1 MDDMTHKI
9 NVLITGA
16 GAPAGPGI
24 IKSLSQDENI
34 AIFTCDTN
42 EHASGR
48 YLTEHFFVCPKA
60 TDEHYIEFMLEACS
74 HYEIDVLLPVVTL
87 ELFHLSKYKAQ
98 FEKQGT
104 RVIVSDYDALE
115 VANNKALL
123 HHSLHQGGYR
133 CADFEIINTF
143 DQLEDGIDYFLT
155 KYGRVCIKPSVSNGS
170 RGVRIIDQSVDSYDL
185 LFNQKPNSL
194 YTTKDNFLNTV
205 RGKKNPQLLLSEV
218 LPGEEYTVDSLIENG
233 NPLLIVP
240 RVRTKM
246 NGGISVAGQIL
257 ENEEIIDNVKQICNL
272 LKLHGPIGFQFK
284 KDSCGVFKLLEI
296 NPRIQGSSVTLMGAG
311 VNLPLLAIKQATGNL
326 FSIPTINWGVN
337 FIRFYD
343 EVYY

>member
-1 MDDMTHKI
+1 MTKKI

-24 IKSLSQDENI
+24 IKCLNQDEKI
-34 AIFTCDTN
+34 VLYATDSN

-48 YLTEHFFVCPKA
+48 YLTQHFFVCPNA
-60 TDEHYIEFMLEACS
+60 SDEHYIEFMLEACLQ
-74 HYEIDVLLPVVTL
+74 HKIDVLLPVVTR
-87 ELFHLSKYKAQ
+87 ELFHLSKYKPH

-104 RVIVSDYDALE
+104 HVIVSEYDALE
-115 VANNKALL
+115 IANNKSLL
-123 HHSLHQGGYR
+123 HQCLQRGGYT
-133 CADFEIINTF
+133 CADFKIINTF
-143 DQLEDGIDYFLT
+143 EQLEEGINYFLA
-155 KYGRVCIKPSVSNGS
+155 KFGRVCIKPSVSNGS

-194 YTTKDNFLNTV
+194 FTTKENFLLTV
-205 RGKKNPQLLLSEV
+205 NGRNFPQLLLAEV

-257 ENEEIIDNVKQICNL
+257 ENEEIINNVKQICEL

-284 KDSCGVFKLLEI
+284 KDSTGVFKLLEI

-311 VNLPLLAIKQATGNL
+311 VNLPLLAINQAIGTQL
-326 FSIPTINWGVN
+326 STPKINWGVN

>member
-1 MDDMTHKI
+1 MIRMKT
-9 NVLITGA
+9 NVLLTGA
-16 GAPAGPGI
+16 GAPGGPGI
-24 IKSLSQDENI
+24 IKSLNQDENI
-34 AIFTCDTN
+34 VIFTCDFN

-48 YLTEHFFVCPKA
+48 FLTEHFFMCPQA
-60 TDEHYIEFMLEACS
+60 TDERYIEFMLEACKK
-74 HYEIDVLLPVVTL
+74 YEIDVLLPVVTR
-87 ELFHLSKYKAQ
+87 ELFHLSKFKLQ

-104 RVIVSDYDALE
+104 RIIVSDYDVLE
-115 VANNKALL
+115 IANNKSLL
-123 HHSLHQGGYR
+123 HQNLHEGGYA
-133 CADFEIINTF
+133 CADFQIINSF
-143 DQLEDGIDYFLT
+143 EQLEDGINYFLT
-155 KYGRVCIKPSVSNGS
+155 KYGRVCVKPSVSNGS
-170 RGVRIIDQSVDSYDL
+170 RGVRIIDQSVDAYDL

-194 YTTKDNFLNTV
+194 YTTKEIFLRTV
-205 RGKKNPQLLLSEV
+205 EGKKFPQLLLSEV
-218 LPGEEYTVDSLIENG
+218 LPGEEYTVDSLIDDG

-284 KDSCGVFKLLEI
+284 KDSNGIFRLLEI

-311 VNLPLLAIKQATGNL
+311 VNLPLLAIKQATGTQL
-326 FSIPTINWGVN
+326 SIPKINWGVN